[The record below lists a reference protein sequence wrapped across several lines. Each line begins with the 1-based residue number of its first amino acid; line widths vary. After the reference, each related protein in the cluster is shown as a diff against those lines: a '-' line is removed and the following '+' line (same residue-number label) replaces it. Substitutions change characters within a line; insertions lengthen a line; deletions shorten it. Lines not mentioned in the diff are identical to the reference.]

1 MIITLNGNFVVVD
14 LKEQKMMESPLRE
27 VDANRLADADTCVVL
42 CSVSV
47 RRPVSEKNI
56 LKSRLRPFPA
66 KVSPPVT
73 IEASADDDDDD
84 FECEAPGDDA
94 EPWVRA
100 AIDSVVESVA
110 ESVVESVADSVEPLT
125 LVAES
130 VVDSIPDEK
139 VSVVDEDEIV
149 VEETSAPM
157 LRQQDP
163 APPREAQA
171 ERTPMY
177 RFCC

>member
-1 MIITLNGNFVVVD
+1 M
-14 LKEQKMMESPLRE
+14 
-27 VDANRLADADTCVVL
+27 
-42 CSVSV
+42 
-47 RRPVSEKNI
+47 SEKNI

-66 KVSPPVT
+66 NVSPPVT
-73 IEASADDDDDD
+73 IEPSADDDDDED
-84 FECEAPGDDA
+84 FECEAPVDDA

-100 AIDSVVESVA
+100 ALDSVVDSVVESVA
-110 ESVVESVADSVEPLT
+110 ESVEPTELT

-130 VVDSIPDEK
+130 VVESIPDSVKPAE
-139 VSVVDEDEIV
+139 SVVDDEPATV
-149 VEETSAPM
+149 VPPL

-163 APPREAQA
+163 PPPREAQA